1 MKQSSLSGSAG
12 LFGSAGFFGSARMG
26 WKLALVV
33 GLAPSAA
40 WGQDCQEDADCGH
53 GFQCI
58 HESGG
63 TSSVTGVGGSMQAEC
78 GDGICEFGAEDIES
92 CPQDC
97 DTLQYCAPAE
107 CDSSSDCAEGYECG
121 EEIGSNSSFTS
132 AGGSSSSVCGDGNC
146 DFDESNASCPDDCA
160 VYRLC
165 QPIQMTCSTDDDC
178 AEGFYCY
185 VGVSD
190 NVATVGFSS
199 VDSGTS
205 GSDTAAADSGSGNT
219 DAGTGGTGFAPPAD
233 TTDGTSGG
241 DETGVCVAEASD
253 SGGSAVNSGSNGGT
267 MGGSSGPSGTTSADT
282 DGQAANSATSGAG
295 GASAVGG
302 DGSPATNG
310 NGSDGETNGSDGEA
324 SSGSGTGSG
333 SDAGG
338 AGSDPDAAGESD
350 DDGGCSCSVLGA
362 QGSSGLL
369 GAALFGL
376 VAGIRRRRNARS

>member
-1 MKQSSLSGSAG
+1 MKQS
-12 LFGSAGFFGSARMG
+12 MG
-26 WKLALVV
+26 WTLALVV
-33 GLAPSAA
+33 GLAPSVA

-58 HESGG
+58 HDSAG
-63 TSSVTGVGGSMQAEC
+63 TSSVTGVGGSTQAEC

-97 DTLQYCAPAE
+97 DTVQYCAPAE
-107 CDSSSDCAEGYECG
+107 CESNADCGEGYECG
-121 EEIGSNSSFTS
+121 DEVGSNSSFTS
-132 AGGSSSSVCGDGNC
+132 AGGSSSSVCGDGTC
-146 DFDESNASCPDDCA
+146 DFDEDNASCPDDCA

-165 QPIQMTCSTDDDC
+165 QPIQMTCSTDADC

-190 NVATVGFSS
+190 DVSNVGFSS

-219 DAGTGGTGFAPPAD
+219 DAGTGGSGFAPPAD
-233 TTDGTSGG
+233 TTDGSSGG

-253 SGGSAVNSGSNGGT
+253 SGGSAVNVGTSGDTVSGSN
-267 MGGSSGPSGTTSADT
+267 GPSGTTGDDT
-282 DGQAANSATSGAG
+282 DGQAASSAANGAG
-295 GASAVGG
+295 GASVVAGN
-302 DGSPATNG
+302 GSPATS
-310 NGSDGETNGSDGEA
+310 GSDGDASGSDGDASGSDGEA

-333 SDAGG
+333 TDAGG
-338 AGSDPDAAGESD
+338 AGSDPDASGDDSD
-350 DDGGCSCSVLGA
+350 DDGGCSCSMLGV

-376 VAGIRRRRNARS
+376 VAGIRRRRARS